1 MELLLW
7 LLLVFGLPLIPY
19 VVHCIK
25 KHMELD
31 IEIADAVIDEVI
43 SSDLVELLLKLE
55 ENFSRLDLKR
65 VEWRILSI
73 KVANGVKIGSRTDE
87 LIDEILL
94 DAFPVLAQHLAA

>member
-19 VVHCIK
+19 VVHLIK

-31 IEIADAVIDEVI
+31 IELADAVIDEII

-55 ENFSRLDLKR
+55 GDLSRLDLKR

-94 DAFPVLAQHLAA
+94 DAFPVLRQHLAA